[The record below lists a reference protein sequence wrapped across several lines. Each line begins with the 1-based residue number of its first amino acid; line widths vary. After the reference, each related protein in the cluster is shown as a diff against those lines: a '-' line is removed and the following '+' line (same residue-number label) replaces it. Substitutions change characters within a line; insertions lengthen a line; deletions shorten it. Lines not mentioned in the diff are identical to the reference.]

1 MVVGKVVLKHKV
13 GSFVRVSES
22 LESVKSF
29 RWWFS
34 GVILK
39 SHAGSILPYFSLE
52 KISALVTSEMNV
64 FDLKDGVLC
73 KPKIIHFLFVIAS
86 PRGSIS
92 ISVGKLYLLT
102 ILQFKSW
109 FT

>member
-1 MVVGKVVLKHKV
+1 MVVGKVVLKHI
-13 GSFVRVSES
+13 GSFVRFSES

-34 GVILK
+34 GDILK
-39 SHAGSILPYFSLE
+39 SHVGSILPYFSLE